1 MKLTRREEQV
11 MSLLM
16 AGMKSAEIAVCMG
29 VSVRTV
35 HAHLA
40 NIYSKM
46 GVTNRASALMEFLKN
61 HLLTGLEVEELYEQ
75 KK

>member
-11 MSLLM
+11 MSLIM
-16 AGMKSAEIAVCMG
+16 AGMKSTEIAVCMG

-40 NIYSKM
+40 NIYLKF
-46 GVTNRASALMEFLKN
+46 GVTNRAGALMEFLKS
-61 HLLTGLEVEELYEQ
+61 HLVAGLKVGQE
-75 KK
+75 